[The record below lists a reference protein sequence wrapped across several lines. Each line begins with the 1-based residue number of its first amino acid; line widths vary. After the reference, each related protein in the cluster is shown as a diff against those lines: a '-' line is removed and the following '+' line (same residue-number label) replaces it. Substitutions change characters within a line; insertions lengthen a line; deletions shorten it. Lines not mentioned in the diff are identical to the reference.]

1 MKAIEGLHAARSL
14 RERLLRKGVPVRNVF
29 LFGSVARGT
38 ARDDS
43 DIDIAVVCEPYKAT
57 KHEENVEFLLEGKK
71 VDMRIQT
78 VCLHPQ
84 DFENRYFTLAREIER
99 HGIPVA

>member
-29 LFGSVARGT
+29 LFGSVARGA
-38 ARDDS
+38 AREDS
-43 DIDIAVVCEPYKAT
+43 DIDIAVVCDPYKAA

-78 VCLHPQ
+78 VCLHPA
-84 DFENRYFTLAREIER
+84 DFDNPYFTLAKEVQRY
-99 HGIPVA
+99 GIAV